1 LELPIV
7 NWERSVEQILGG
19 AFESTPF
26 DSGFILH
33 RAAGPTAKN
42 VNRRAS
48 CLAGKLIYGDAL
60 AIPEGF
66 KGKRLY
72 NLLRP
77 EVCASLNLTHSDN

>member
-1 LELPIV
+1 LELPV
-7 NWERSVEQILGG
+7 LNWEQSVEQILGG
-19 AFESTPF
+19 AFQTIPF

-33 RAAGPTAKN
+33 RPTQTSLL
-42 VNRRAS
+42 NRKAS
-48 CLAGKLIYGDAL
+48 CLVGFPVYGDVL

-77 EVCASLNLTHSDN
+77 EV